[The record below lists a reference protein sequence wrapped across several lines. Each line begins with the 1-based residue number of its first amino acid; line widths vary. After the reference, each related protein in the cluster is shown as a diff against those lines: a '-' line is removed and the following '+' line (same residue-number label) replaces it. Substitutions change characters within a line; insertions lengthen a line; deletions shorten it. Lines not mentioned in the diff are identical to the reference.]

1 MFDNIAII
9 AGSGNLPFKIATYL
23 KKLNSK
29 FIVLSI
35 KGFSNISLYKNFK
48 SYSLRM
54 GEGYKAIKI
63 LKENNIKK
71 IVFLGGLERP
81 SLKTLRPD
89 LWTFFKVFNFIFFKK
104 TDDVIL
110 RNVISIF
117 ENEGF
122 QVIGLSNITD
132 KYFLKKGM
140 YGYRNTVPKRDKII
154 IDRFLLEII
163 EWLKADIGQC
173 VIASKNE
180 IIFKEN
186 RKGTDNLILR
196 SIKSNKNSYLFIK
209 LKKVHQD
216 DRVDL
221 PTFGFKTLK
230 KLVKTDIKYII
241 LDANYTVVLDK
252 SKVLSYLKK
261 YKITL
266 ISVDIDYLRKK
277 KIKFMFGKPHIT
289 GLSYE

>member
-35 KGFSNISLYKNFK
+35 KGFSNIKLYKSFK

-89 LWTFFKVFNFIFFKK
+89 LWTFFKVFSFIFFKK

-154 IDRFLLEII
+154 
-163 EWLKADIGQC
+163 K
-173 VIASKNE
+173 
-180 IIFKEN
+180 
-186 RKGTDNLILR
+186 
-196 SIKSNKNSYLFIK
+196 K
-209 LKKVHQD
+209 LKKNNIQININYPFPIHKMKAYKN
-216 DRVDL
+216 RISNKSNYL
-221 PTFGFKTLK
+221 PITEKMANGIFSLPLYPKLK
-230 KLVKTDIKYII
+230 VREL
-241 LDANYTVVLDK
+241 L
-252 SKVLSYLKK
+252 
-261 YKITL
+261 KITRIL
-266 ISVDIDYLRKK
+266 KVILL
-277 KIKFMFGKPHIT
+277 KI
-289 GLSYE
+289 

>member
-1 MFDNIAII
+1 MQNKKIMFDNIAII

-89 LWTFFKVFNFIFFKK
+89 LWTFFKVFSFIFFKK

-132 KYFLKKGM
+132 KYF
-140 YGYRNTVPKRDKII
+140 
-154 IDRFLLEII
+154 
-163 EWLKADIGQC
+163 
-173 VIASKNE
+173 
-180 IIFKEN
+180 
-186 RKGTDNLILR
+186 LILR

-230 KLVKTDIKYII
+230 KLVKTNIKYII